1 MRKTWLSV
9 LCLGLLLAFAGA
21 AQAQTQPCA
30 QTIAPKLVSATAYTV
45 NTTDRCGWILLTATD
60 PVTISLPAPGLVFA
74 PNFEFTVLP
83 INGATVTFVNLRDPG
98 TGLFRLV
105 NLQSS
110 LTLAAA
116 QGAVVNIQQD
126 MNWYAL
132 PTGKVEGSGSV
143 TSITFN
149 DGLTSTPNPVVAVG
163 TAGMAPIPS
172 LTALGNV
179 GGVAAVPAALTKTQL
194 TTLIN
199 PFTDALS
206 GAVPASGGV
215 LNTFLEASTHS
226 FQALPH
232 GSTTVFGVYK
242 VDGTTITET
251 GAVLSAVTPT
261 GSCIVSGA
269 AGIVLNNGSN
279 GCTTDTSITAAGA
292 ALTIGSSGV
301 AGGIFLGNAT
311 SGLGEIV
318 ADTGALGASVWTFPA
333 ASTKVPIIPQ
343 TITVTGPTA
352 ARTWTVPNSNMAI
365 AALDIANQV
374 VTGGFVVTSNNLG
387 TISSG
392 TLTVACGTRDLQYF
406 TNNGAF
412 TLAAD
417 SADGSCAYLMTNG
430 ASAGAV
436 TLSGFTLV
444 GGACDGSA
452 LTTVNTSKFKFYFT
466 RINGVSDCAVKA
478 YQ

>member
-1 MRKTWLSV
+1 MIRR
-9 LCLGLLLAFAGA
+9 LLLVLVLVLGAGSARA
-21 AQAQTQPCA
+21 ACTLPYTLLNNTLADANQVMADLNALLACVNVIT
-30 QTIAPKLVSATAYTV
+30 TTFSITAG
-45 NTTDRCGWILLTATD
+45 NGLTAT
-60 PVTISLPAPGLVFA
+60 
-74 PNFEFTVLP
+74 
-83 INGATVTFVNLRDPG
+83 
-98 TGLFRLV
+98 
-105 NLQSS
+105 
-110 LTLAAA
+110 
-116 QGAVVNIQQD
+116 
-126 MNWYAL
+126 
-132 PTGKVEGSGSV
+132 
-143 TSITFN
+143 
-149 DGLTSTPNPVVAVG
+149 PNPIV
-163 TAGMAPIPS
+163 PS
-172 LTALGNV
+172 GAATIGLATIADQTALGNV
-179 GGVAAVPAALTKTQL
+179 SGGAAVPIALSKTQL

-199 PFTDALS
+199 PFSSTLS
-206 GAVPASGGV
+206 GAAPLSGGGTTNFLRADGAWAVPA
-215 LNTFLEASTHS
+215 
-226 FQALPH
+226 
-232 GSTTVFGVYK
+232 
-242 VDGTTITET
+242 GT
-251 GAVLSAVTPT
+251 GCSPT
-261 GSCIVSGA
+261 GA
-269 AGIVLNNGSN
+269 AGILLNSGSST
-279 GCTTDTSITAAGA
+279 CITDTSITASGA
-292 ALTIGSSGV
+292 AMTFGSSGV
-301 AGGIFLGNAT
+301 AGGAFFGNAT

-352 ARTWTVPNSNMAI
+352 GKTWTVPDSNMAI
-365 AALDIANQV
+365 AALDIANQT